1 MQVQAV
7 NVTEITG
14 VETTEDGR
22 HALIRFKSG
31 ENEALFAFPFEQ
43 LMPLMQTASTG
54 FAKCLQARNADPG
67 AKHILPCE
75 NFAASPSPDFK
86 NMIFSFR
93 LLGGMEMSYQVPRE
107 HAGRMREF
115 LTMIMQEPGKVPVGK
130 PQ

>member
-1 MQVQAV
+1 MQIQAV

-14 VETTEDGR
+14 VETTEDGN

-31 ENEALFAFPFEQ
+31 ENEAIFAFPYEQ

-54 FAKCLQARNADPG
+54 FSKCLQAKNVDPS

-93 LLGGMEMSYQVPRE
+93 LPGGMEMSYQVPRE
-107 HAGRMREF
+107 HAGKMREF
-115 LTMIMQEPGKVPVGK
+115 LANFMQEPGTVPMTK

>member
-1 MQVQAV
+1 MQIQAV

-31 ENEALFAFPFEQ
+31 ENEAVFAFPFKE
-43 LMPLMQTASTG
+43 LLPLMQTASTG
-54 FAKCLQARNADPG
+54 FTKCLQAQDANPN

-75 NFAASPSPDFK
+75 NLSASPSPDFK
-86 NMIFSFR
+86 HMIFSFR
-93 LLGGMEMSYQVPRE
+93 LIGGMEMSFQVPRE

-115 LTMIMQEPGKVPVGK
+115 LTLMMQEPGKVPLRK
-130 PQ
+130 PK

>member
-1 MQVQAV
+1 MQIQAV

-31 ENEALFAFPFEQ
+31 EKEAIFAFPFEE
-43 LMPLMQTASTG
+43 LIPLMQTASTG
-54 FAKCLQARNADPG
+54 FTKCLQARDADPS

-75 NFAASPSPDFK
+75 NFSASPSPDFK
-86 NMIFSFR
+86 QMIFSFR
-93 LLGGMEMSYQVPRE
+93 LIGGMEMSYQVPRE
-107 HAGRMREF
+107 HAGRMRDF
-115 LTMIMQEPGKVPVGK
+115 FALMMQEPGKAPVRK